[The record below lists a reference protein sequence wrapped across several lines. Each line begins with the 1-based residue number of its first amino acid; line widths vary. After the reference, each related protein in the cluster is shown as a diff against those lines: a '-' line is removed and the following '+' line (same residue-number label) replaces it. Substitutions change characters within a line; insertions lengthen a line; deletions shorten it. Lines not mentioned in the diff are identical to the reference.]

1 MKPEYFVEVV
11 RFKELREIAGVWG
24 DQDFLKILE
33 SLEYGD
39 TTDLEGTELREMCLL
54 SLQDLPPEEAAEVI
68 LKLHL
73 GDSLSS
79 GQIQN
84 IAREM
89 LDEKLWEEYADL
101 SLHERLFHVGSL
113 LYETFS
119 TDFPKPD
126 AICVTLNIKPMN
138 EVSRDILL
146 HHANESFYVR
156 LVAEG
161 IDATS
166 ALNRVFDEQLAAR
179 SFPEAEQIIWISTV
193 SEQAGGSSSV
203 ELIGSGVWFE
213 ALSSTK
219 SYTSHAYPDE

>member
-1 MKPEYFVEVV
+1 MQVGSLPTEPFRVCGTAVLHPGE
-11 RFKELREIAGVWG
+11 GVIKSISQP
-24 DQDFLKILE
+24 DK
-33 SLEYGD
+33 
-39 TTDLEGTELREMCLL
+39 TDLEGQELRDMCLL

-68 LKLHL
+68 LRLHL
-73 GDSLSS
+73 GDRLSG

-113 LYETFS
+113 LHETFPR
-119 TDFPKPD
+119 DFPRPD

-138 EVSRDILL
+138 EISRDILL

-156 LVAEG
+156 LVADG

-166 ALNRVFDEQLAAR
+166 ALSRVFDKQLAAR

-193 SEQAGGSSSV
+193 SEQTCESGTV
-203 ELIGSGVWFE
+203 ELIGSGAWFA
-213 ALSSTK
+213 ALRSTK
-219 SYTSHAYPDE
+219 SYKSHAYPDETV